1 MGASPPPKISGDSEL
16 VATLNRDFKVKN
28 NLVVQSGQVTLGSVP
43 LRYNSDNNKLQIQV
57 NNQWID
63 ISDSNDMGFNDLDLA
78 IDYNGS
84 QIYSIGDTR
93 VVTEATKFAD
103 GGSPSSSSFA
113 LTFDSGVVS

>member
-1 MGASPPPKISGDSEL
+1 
-16 VATLNRDFKVKN
+16 VATTNRDFKVKN
-28 NLVVQSGQVTLGSVP
+28 NLVVQSGNITLGSVP
-43 LRYNSDNNKLQIQV
+43 LQFNSTTNKLQIQV

-84 QIYSIGDTR
+84 PIYSVGGDG
-93 VVTEATKFAD
+93 VVTEATKSAD
-103 GGSPSSSSFA
+103 GGTPSSSSFA

>member
-1 MGASPPPKISGDSEL
+1 MS
-16 VATLNRDFKVKN
+16 TTNRDFKVKN
-28 NLVVQSGQVTLGSVP
+28 NLVVQSGNITLGSVP
-43 LRYNSDNNKLQIQV
+43 LRFNSTTNKLQIQV

-84 QIYSIGDTR
+84 PIYSVGETG
-93 VVTEATKFAD
+93 VVTQATKFAD
-103 GGSPSSSSFA
+103 GGTPSSSSFA

>member
-1 MGASPPPKISGDSEL
+1 M
-16 VATLNRDFKVKN
+16 ATTNKDFKVKN
-28 NLVVQSGQVTLGSVP
+28 NLVVQSGNITLGSVP
-43 LRYNSDNNKLQIQV
+43 LQFNSTTNKLQIQV

-84 QIYSIGDTR
+84 PIYSVGETGI
-93 VVTEATKFAD
+93 VTEATKFAD
-103 GGSPSSSSFA
+103 GGTPSSSSFA

>member
-1 MGASPPPKISGDSEL
+1 M
-16 VATLNRDFKVKN
+16 ATNNRDFKVKN

-43 LRYNSDNNKLQIQV
+43 LRFNSDTNKLQIQV

-63 ISDSNDMGFNDLDLA
+63 ISDSNDLGFNDIGLA

-84 QIYSIGDTR
+84 PIYTIGGEGT
-93 VVTEATKFAD
+93 VTEATKVAD
-103 GGSPSSSSFA
+103 GGTPNTSSFA

>member
-1 MGASPPPKISGDSEL
+1 M
-16 VATLNRDFKVKN
+16 ATNNRDFKVKN

-43 LRYNSDNNKLQIQV
+43 LRFNSDTNKLQIQV

-84 QIYSIGDTR
+84 PIYSVGGDG
-93 VVTEATKFAD
+93 VVSEATKSAD
-103 GGSPSSSSFA
+103 GGSPESSSFA
-113 LTFDSGVVS
+113 LVFDSGVVS

>member
-1 MGASPPPKISGDSEL
+1 M
-16 VATLNRDFKVKN
+16 ATNNKDFKVKN
-28 NLVVQSGQVTLGSVP
+28 NLVVQGGQVTLGSVP
-43 LRYNSDNNKLQIQV
+43 LAFNATNNKLRIQV

-63 ISDSNDMGFNDLDLA
+63 ISDSNDIGFNDIGLA

-84 QIYSIGDTR
+84 PIYTVGGDG
-93 VVTEATKFAD
+93 VVTEAIKFAD

>member
-1 MGASPPPKISGDSEL
+1 
-16 VATLNRDFKVKN
+16 VATTNRDFKVKN
-28 NLVVQSGQVTLGSVP
+28 NLVVQSGNITLGSVP
-43 LRYNSDNNKLQIQV
+43 LQFNSTTNKLQIQV

-84 QIYSIGDTR
+84 PIYSIGGDG

>member
-1 MGASPPPKISGDSEL
+1 MS
-16 VATLNRDFKVKN
+16 TTNRDFKVKN
-28 NLVVQSGQVTLGSVP
+28 NLVVQSGNITLGSVP
-43 LRYNSDNNKLQIQV
+43 LQFNSTTNKLQIQV

-84 QIYSIGDTR
+84 PIYSVGETGI
-93 VVTEATKFAD
+93 VTQATKFAD
-103 GGSPSSSSFA
+103 GGTPSSSSFA

>member
-1 MGASPPPKISGDSEL
+1 M
-16 VATLNRDFKVKN
+16 ATENKDFKVKN
-28 NLVVQSGQVTLGSVP
+28 NLIVQAGQVTLGSVP
-43 LRYNSDNNKLQIQV
+43 LRFNTDSNKLQIQV

-78 IDYNGS
+78 IDYDGS
-84 QIYSIGDTR
+84 PIYSVGETGII
-93 VVTEATKFAD
+93 TEATKFAD

>member
-1 MGASPPPKISGDSEL
+1 MS
-16 VATLNRDFKVKN
+16 TTNRDFKVKN

-43 LRYNSDNNKLQIQV
+43 LRYNSNNNKLQIQV

-84 QIYSIGDTR
+84 PIYSVGGDG
-93 VVTEATKFAD
+93 VVTEATKSAD
-103 GGSPSSSSFA
+103 GGTPSSSSFA

>member
-1 MGASPPPKISGDSEL
+1 M
-16 VATLNRDFKVKN
+16 ATTNRDFKVKN
-28 NLVVQSGQVTLGSVP
+28 NLVVQSGNITLGSVP
-43 LRYNSDNNKLQIQV
+43 LQFNSTTNKLQIQV

-84 QIYSIGDTR
+84 PIYSVGETGI
-93 VVTEATKFAD
+93 VTQATKFAD
-103 GGSPSSSSFA
+103 GGTPSSSSFA

>member
-1 MGASPPPKISGDSEL
+1 
-16 VATLNRDFKVKN
+16 VATTNRDFKVKN
-28 NLVVQSGQVTLGSVP
+28 NLVVQSGNITLGSVP
-43 LRYNSDNNKLQIQV
+43 LQFNSTTNKLQIQV

-84 QIYSIGDTR
+84 PIYSVGETGI
-93 VVTEATKFAD
+93 VTEATKFAD
-103 GGSPSSSSFA
+103 GGTPSSSSFA

>member
-1 MGASPPPKISGDSEL
+1 M
-16 VATLNRDFKVKN
+16 ATLNRDFKVKN
-28 NLVVQSGQVTLGSVP
+28 NLVVQSGNITLGSVP
-43 LRYNSDNNKLQIQV
+43 LQFNSTTNKLQIQV

-84 QIYSIGDTR
+84 PIYSVGETGI
-93 VVTEATKFAD
+93 VTQATKFAD
-103 GGSPSSSSFA
+103 GGTPSSSSFA

>member
-1 MGASPPPKISGDSEL
+1 M
-16 VATLNRDFKVKN
+16 ATTNRDFKVKN
-28 NLVVQSGQVTLGSVP
+28 NLVVQSGNITLGSVP
-43 LRYNSDNNKLQIQV
+43 LQFNSTTNKLQIQV

-84 QIYSIGDTR
+84 PIYSVGGDG
-93 VVTEATKFAD
+93 VVTEATKSAD
-103 GGSPSSSSFA
+103 GGTPSSSSFA

>member
-1 MGASPPPKISGDSEL
+1 

-28 NLVVQSGQVTLGSVP
+28 NLVVQSGNITLGSVP
-43 LRYNSDNNKLQIQV
+43 LQFNSTTNKLQIQV

-78 IDYNGS
+78 LDYNGS
-84 QIYSIGDTR
+84 PIYSVGETGI
-93 VVTEATKFAD
+93 VTQATKFAD
-103 GGSPSSSSFA
+103 GGTPNSSSFA

>member
-1 MGASPPPKISGDSEL
+1 MS
-16 VATLNRDFKVKN
+16 TTNRDFKVKN
-28 NLVVQSGQVTLGSVP
+28 NLVVQSGNITLGSVP
-43 LRYNSDNNKLQIQV
+43 LQFNSATNKLQIQV

-84 QIYSIGDTR
+84 PIYSVGETGI
-93 VVTEATKFAD
+93 VTEATKFAD
-103 GGSPSSSSFA
+103 GGTPSSSSFA